1 MMFPPVT
8 DRALDRLTPGVRR
21 ILSTFLAAALI
32 GGVPARAEE
41 GGAAAPLLW
50 QHDTGG

>member
-1 MMFPPVT
+1 MMFPLAT
-8 DRALDRLTPGVRR
+8 DRALDRLTPGARR

-32 GGVPARAEE
+32 GGVPAWAEE
-41 GGAAAPLLW
+41 AGAPAPLLW